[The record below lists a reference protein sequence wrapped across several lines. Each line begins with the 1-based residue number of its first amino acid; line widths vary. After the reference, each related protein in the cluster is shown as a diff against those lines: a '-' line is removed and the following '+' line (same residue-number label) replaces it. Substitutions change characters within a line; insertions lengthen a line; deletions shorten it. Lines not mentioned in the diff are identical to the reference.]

1 MRYVALWR
9 GINVGRAKR
18 IAMADLRALLEG
30 LGFDDVRTLL
40 NSGNA
45 VFSAEKLDM
54 AATAS
59 RIEAAV
65 QKKTGVA
72 ARVTL
77 MTAAEL
83 SRAVRENPLAGAA
96 HPSRVLVSFLYDET
110 DRERLVPLSN
120 EDWAPEGFALGKNV
134 AYLACTEGILE
145 SKVAAALEKALHKVV
160 TARNWA
166 TVLRLHALAV
176 PRSPSE

>member
-1 MRYVALWR
+1 VRYVALWR

-45 VFSAEKLDM
+45 VFSAEKLDV
-54 AATAS
+54 AASAS

-77 MTAAEL
+77 MTATEL
-83 SRAVRENPLAGAA
+83 ARAVRENPLAGAT
-96 HPSRVLVSFLYDET
+96 HPSRLLVAFLYDKA
-110 DRERLVPLSN
+110 DRERLVALAN
-120 EDWAPEGFALGKNV
+120 DDWAPEQFALGKNV

-145 SKVAAALEKALHKVV
+145 SKVAAAVEKALRKVV

-166 TVLRLHALAV
+166 TVLKLHAIAV
-176 PRSPSE
+176 PRSPSD